1 MALVFEYRLTGVES
15 LTRMQCINAVKRALR
30 SMAEYW
36 HEAFLWKRFTEIGYS
51 EYNFR
56 WRSAKYDKAKERR
69 RGHTNPLVNT
79 GAGRDEAMSLA
90 TLARIRVTRDKVTIP
105 LPRKFNLSNP
115 RGPKM
120 SEEVRAVSRAE
131 VRALEEN
138 LVWNIDHELAAEAEP
153 SEGTVGPRVGR
164 LKISGL
170 RGGQRI
176 VNPVVRRT
184 AA

>member
-1 MALVFEYRLTGVES
+1 MALVFDYRLTGIES
-15 LTRMQCINAVKRALR
+15 LTRMQCVNAVKDALR
-30 SMAEYW
+30 RVGEYW
-36 HEAFLWKRFTEIGYS
+36 CDAFLWKRFTEIGYT

-56 WRSAKYDKAKERR
+56 WRSRKYDKAKERH

-79 GAGRDEAMSLA
+79 GEGRDEALA
-90 TLARIRVTRDKVTIP
+90 TAAQRVRVTRDKLTIP
-105 LPRKFNLSNP
+105 LPRKFNRNNP
-115 RGPKM
+115 RGPKI

-131 VRALEEN
+131 VKVLEEN
-138 LVWNIDHELAAEAEP
+138 LVFYINDELAQLAP
-153 SEGTVGPRVGR
+153 PTEGTVGPRVGR